1 MHVLALVPPRPQ
13 RNAYRFLWWGD
24 DAEVYLRNTIM
35 TAEIIQFIPRT
46 RTRTLQETEELK
58 AMEFLRHAPALI
70 ASESEL
76 NEAIWL
82 ELWRD
87 NLA

>member
-1 MHVLALVPPRPQ
+1 
-13 RNAYRFLWWGD
+13 
-24 DAEVYLRNTIM
+24 M

-46 RTRTLQETEELK
+46 RTKTLLETEELK
-58 AMEFLRHAPALI
+58 AMEFLSHAPALI

-76 NEAIWL
+76 NAAIWL